1 MTSRLYP
8 GCLLVL
14 ITAIAA
20 FGLMACGVESEPAE
34 SPSVASSSSPPPTS
48 APQPTPAPPPTS
60 TPPPTPT
67 AEPVVVAAPTATAI
81 PEPTATVTPDPTA
94 TPVPT
99 PKAVPYPSVAGIVD
113 ASNRGW
119 PREIE
124 TPDGVIEIENPPQRI
139 LSYSLGHDEMVLAMV
154 TTDRIAAVGK
164 YTANPAYSNIAEFAA
179 GLPIYEKGVE
189 NVLAAEPDLVIV
201 SKYTDADIVDLIEE
215 AGVTVVRPALE
226 SSAEGNVPNI
236 LLIGYMLGV
245 EERALELAAEI
256 EDRLNAVTERVPPVG
271 DDSRPVV
278 LALTNYSDKIY
289 AAGEGTTESGI
300 IVIGGGVNAAA
311 EEGLSAHQEISIES
325 IAAMNPDVILVTQ
338 PPDFGGIEF
347 RDALLGNAVLV
358 GVPAVA
364 NDMVHLVDSRRYTT
378 LSHWNVRGIENTALL
393 LYPDL
398 FSDVEFTDFEPY
410 TGD

>member
-1 MTSRLYP
+1 MTSRLQL
-8 GCLLVL
+8 GCLLTLLVAL
-14 ITAIAA
+14 AA
-20 FGLMACGVESEPAE
+20 FGLAACGAESEPAE
-34 SPSVASSSSPPPTS
+34 PPSAASSGAPAPTSEPKLAQAPVPTSSPPPT
-48 APQPTPAPPPTS
+48 A
-60 TPPPTPT
+60 T
-67 AEPVVVAAPTATAI
+67 AEPVNAAAPTSTAV
-81 PEPTATVTPDPTA
+81 PEPTA

-99 PKAVPYPSVAGIVD
+99 PTAVPYPSVAGIVD
-113 ASNRGW
+113 ASNLGW

-139 LSYSLGHDEMVLAMV
+139 LSYSLGHDEMVLALV

-164 YTANPAYSNIAEFAA
+164 YTANPAYSNIADFAA
-179 GLPIYEKGVE
+179 GLPVYEKGVE
-189 NVLAAEPDLVIV
+189 NVLAAGPDLVIV

-215 AGVTVVRPALE
+215 AGVTVIRPALE
-226 SSAEGNVPNI
+226 SSAKGNVPNI

-245 EERALELAAEI
+245 EERALQLAAEI
-256 EDRLNAVTERVPPVG
+256 EDRLSTVAERVPPVG

-289 AAGEGTTESGI
+289 AAGGGTTESGI
-300 IVIGGGVNAAA
+300 IVTGGGVNAAA
-311 EEGLSAHQEISIES
+311 EGGLSAHQEISIES

-347 RDALLGNAVLV
+347 RDALLSNAALV
-358 GVPAVA
+358 GVPAVV
-364 NDMVHLVDSRRYTT
+364 NDMVHLVDSRRFTT
-378 LSHWNVRGIENTALL
+378 LSHWNVRGIEDMALL

-410 TGD
+410 TGY